1 MKEILKNSFYQLI
14 LLYSIVLFLI
24 SLGFLWKY
32 SLQFH
37 ILAIV
42 IGFFGFFL
50 INKEE
55 VNKKINGFLEGFLIF
70 FSLFLMLFFRLIP
83 YKNGSVPLGYD
94 LGLYRYAILHGL
106 EFKDLWILSGG
117 MEPGFLYLMEVLKII
132 FDVDFILKVV
142 FLFFSLLLGISIW
155 IYTKRSFGKL
165 AGIISLVIY
174 SLSVVQFKVFSF
186 LYYKN
191 VIALSLLFFSL
202 FLLNLYEK
210 KMRLRDLVL
219 FVLVSGMI
227 GAIHRPTF
235 YLFGISFFLYSLIR
249 PYKEG
254 IYDFK
259 EFGKMCIAGFLIL
272 GIALL
277 FIWEISFN
285 Q

>member
-14 LLYSIVLFLI
+14 FLYSLVIFFI

-37 ILAIV
+37 ILAIFL
-42 IGFFGFFL
+42 GLLGFFL
-50 INKEE
+50 IDKKEE
-55 VNKKINGFLEGFLIF
+55 NKKINRVLETFLIF
-70 FSLFLMLFFRLIP
+70 FSLLLMLFFRLIP